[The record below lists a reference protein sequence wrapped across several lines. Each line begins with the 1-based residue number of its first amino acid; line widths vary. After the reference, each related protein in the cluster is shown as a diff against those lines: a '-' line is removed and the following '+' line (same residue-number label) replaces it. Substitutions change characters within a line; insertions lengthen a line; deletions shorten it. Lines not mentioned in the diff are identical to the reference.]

1 MNLVERTSALLA
13 TVEQY
18 RAERCAA
25 LLEPAESEARSII
38 KAALADARRRVTTAI
53 DEERKRL
60 RREVGAV
67 EASLATERRQI
78 AQQHAVRQLGRAW
91 TALHEALSARWTDRA
106 ARRRWV
112 DAHLNRAFECLDCDT
127 QWSVA
132 YHEAWPA
139 SERTELAEL
148 LRSRGV
154 TAVFEP
160 DSRLAAGFIITCG
173 HNVLDASLGGLL
185 ADRAAI
191 EGRLLQHLE
200 ELRS

>member
-1 MNLVERTSALLA
+1 MNLAERTSALLA
-13 TVEQY
+13 TLEQY
-18 RAERCAA
+18 RVERCAA
-25 LLEPAESEARSII
+25 LLEPAHAEARSII

-53 DEERKRL
+53 DEERRRL

-78 AQQHAVRQLGRAW
+78 AQQRAVRQLGRAW
-91 TALHEALSARWTDRA
+91 TALRDALVARWADPAT
-106 ARRRWV
+106 RRRWI
-112 DAHLNRAFECLDCDT
+112 DAHLNRAFECLDCGT
-127 QWSVA
+127 QWRVA
-132 YHEAWPA
+132 YHEAWTA
-139 SERTELAEL
+139 AERKQFAEL
-148 LRSRGV
+148 LRARGV

-160 DSRLAAGFIITCG
+160 DARLAAGFIITCG